1 MTTIKNKRIMN
12 IQKIVDRALQLTNMN
27 GGATILKNGK
37 EANKGYAVGG
47 LKEYKIPYNSGD
59 GILLGVAFSAILS
72 INTIDC
78 DAYGFWVDGD
88 TLYIDAV
95 TIFQEETDA
104 LAFATKNKELAIYC
118 IHNQQEIRL

>member
-1 MTTIKNKRIMN
+1 MN
-12 IQKIVDRALQLTNMN
+12 IQKITARALQLTKMN
-27 GGATILKNGK
+27 DGATILKNGK
-37 EANKGYAVGG
+37 EATKGYAVGG

-59 GILLGVAFSAILS
+59 GILLGVTFSAILS

-95 TIFQEETDA
+95 TIFEDAPTA
-104 LAFATKNKELAIYC
+104 LAFAAKNNELAIYC
-118 IHNQQEIRL
+118 IHTQDEIRL